1 MKSIPYGKEG
11 NIMSIISLQNFIIGI
26 LLSSI
31 TVYVVKYVDIAAI
44 NVLKNKKLTKALIA
58 INILI
63 FLTTALLVLDWIIC
77 KVQILNNILSLQ

>member
-1 MKSIPYGKEG
+1 
-11 NIMSIISLQNFIIGI
+11 MSIISLQNFIIGI

-44 NVLKNKKLTKALIA
+44 NVLKNKKLTKALIS

>member
-44 NVLKNKKLTKALIA
+44 NVLKNKKLTKALIS